1 MDVTGIG
8 SPSNLVVPGREDK
21 TANMGKSELK
31 MSDFFK
37 LMVAQLTNQSM
48 YDNVDNSQ
56 FMSQMVQFSTLSRM
70 EEMTNAF
77 QGNLAVSMIGKQVAI
92 VEKDAY
98 NRDNVI
104 QGEVTQVNYQGGKPY
119 VMVNGQ
125 SYTLDQVSVV
135 RAMT

>member
-1 MDVTGIG
+1 MDVAGIG

-92 VEKDAY
+92 ADKDEY
-98 NRDNVI
+98 NRENVI
-104 QGEVTQVNYQGGKPY
+104 QGEVTQVNYQSGKPY

-135 RAMT
+135 REKT

>member
-1 MDVTGIG
+1 MDVAGIG

-48 YDNVDNSQ
+48 YDSVDNSQ

-92 VEKDAY
+92 ADKDEY
-98 NRDNVI
+98 NRENVI

-135 RAMT
+135 REKT

>member
-1 MDVTGIG
+1 MDVTGIS

-48 YDNVDNSQ
+48 YDSVDNSQ

-119 VMVNGQ
+119 VMVNNQ